1 MTRFLSEA
9 LEAPEPFFRQG
20 LRRLEAA
27 NGHPNTDIRFS
38 AEVKQARQDKLK
50 QLGLDPRDTTSR
62 ELYHALQERIKGDDE
77 RLIKTL
83 RREAAQH
90 VSAEG
95 KVVDGMVH
103 VLKNLPDTKRCFA
116 LKPGKLRAVLKTVP
130 PKRAM

>member
-38 AEVKQARQDKLK
+38 SEVRQATYGKLK
-50 QLGLDPRDTTSR
+50 QLGLDPRDTTQK
-62 ELYHALQERIKGDDE
+62 ELFQALQERVKADDA
-77 RLIKTL
+77 RLVKTL
-83 RREAAQH
+83 RRQAAQY

-103 VLKNLPDTKRCFA
+103 ALKNMPGNHSCFA
-116 LKPGKLRAVLKTVP
+116 LK
-130 PKRAM
+130 